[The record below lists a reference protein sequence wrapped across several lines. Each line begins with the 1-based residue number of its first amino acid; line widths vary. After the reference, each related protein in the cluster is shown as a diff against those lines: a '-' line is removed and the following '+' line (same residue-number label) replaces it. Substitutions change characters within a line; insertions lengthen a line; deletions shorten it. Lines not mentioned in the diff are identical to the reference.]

1 MPKYT
6 VVDTR
11 EVSTLTPMGTE
22 RKYYRVWIRT
32 EHGASGSVD
41 VPPDQWNAETL
52 PGILEEK
59 SAALDLAFSLTG

>member
-1 MPKYT
+1 MATYK

-11 EVSTLTPMGTE
+11 EVSTLSPTGNE
-22 RKYYRVWIRT
+22 VKFYRVWLRT

-41 VPPDQWNAETL
+41 VGETQWNAETL

-59 SAALDLAFSLTG
+59 AAALDLAFSLTG